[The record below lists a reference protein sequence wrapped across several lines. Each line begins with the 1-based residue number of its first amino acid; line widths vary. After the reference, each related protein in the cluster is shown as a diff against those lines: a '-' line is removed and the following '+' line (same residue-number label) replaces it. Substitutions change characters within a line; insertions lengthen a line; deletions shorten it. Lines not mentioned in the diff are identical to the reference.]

1 MTRAEATR
9 ERILFG
15 AEEVVLRDGVAHL
28 TLEAAASEAGISK
41 GGILYHFPTRS
52 ALVAAMVERLSSR
65 FDEDLATKGAGS
77 GRPGA
82 FTRAYLEATFAP
94 SGDVEGSRERR
105 LGAAVIA
112 GVAADTELLE
122 PLRERFAAWQQA
134 LVSDGLPP
142 ANASL
147 IRLAA
152 DGLWFAELLSLAPL
166 DEDLRSSVREE
177 LLAHLDSSL
186 DRHPAAA
193 CSKARDAGDTGRP
206 ARRRSQS

>member
-1 MTRAEATR
+1 MTRAEDTR

-28 TLEAAASEAGISK
+28 TLEAAAHEAGISK

-65 FDEDLATKGAGS
+65 FDEDLARGGGGS
-77 GRPGA
+77 GVPGA
-82 FTRAYLEATFAP
+82 FTRAYLEASFGP
-94 SGDVEGSRERR
+94 VGDAVGSRELR

-122 PLRERFAAWQQA
+122 PLRERFTAWQKA
-134 LVSDGLPP
+134 LLADGLP
-142 ANASL
+142 AASASL

-152 DGLWFAELLSLAPL
+152 DGLWFVELLNLAPL
-166 DEDLRSSVREE
+166 DAGLRSSVHDE
-177 LLAHLDSSL
+177 LLAYLGAALGSQAGPPSSKTRNKGAL
-186 DRHPAAA
+186 ARPVG
-193 CSKARDAGDTGRP
+193 KAK
-206 ARRRSQS
+206 RS

>member
-1 MTRAEATR
+1 
-9 ERILFG
+9 
-15 AEEVVLRDGVAHL
+15 
-28 TLEAAASEAGISK
+28 
-41 GGILYHFPTRS
+41 
-52 ALVAAMVERLSSR
+52 
-65 FDEDLATKGAGS
+65 
-77 GRPGA
+77 
-82 FTRAYLEATFAP
+82 
-94 SGDVEGSRERR
+94 
-105 LGAAVIA
+105 
-112 GVAADTELLE
+112 VAADTELLE